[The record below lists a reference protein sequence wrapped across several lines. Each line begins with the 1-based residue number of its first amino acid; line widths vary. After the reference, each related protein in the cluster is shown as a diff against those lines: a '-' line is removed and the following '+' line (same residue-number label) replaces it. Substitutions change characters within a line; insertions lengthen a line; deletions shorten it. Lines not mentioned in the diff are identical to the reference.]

1 MTVRLT
7 LVSTGLPEGFDA
19 LKADAEFDGHRHIS
33 RLAREFENTPE
44 MFHAI
49 FTAFADDRLLG
60 IGAITCE
67 PCPMS
72 EPALRMRR
80 FSVSREFRRRG
91 VARMLA
97 SALLLETAG
106 KVRFVTVHAGNEQ
119 AAMFWQKIGFR
130 PDPGNQ
136 WTHIF
141 DNAAACVQQRVQQP
155 SHIPLTDI

>member
-7 LVSTGLPEGFDA
+7 QVAEGSPVGFDA
-19 LKADAEFDGHRHIS
+19 LKADAEIDGHLHIG
-33 RLAREFENTPE
+33 RLAMEIENTPT

-49 FTAFADDRLLG
+49 FAAYVDDRLVG
-60 IGAITCE
+60 IGAITSE
-67 PCPMS
+67 PCPTP

-80 FSVSREFRRRG
+80 FYVGREFRRRG

-97 SALLLETAG
+97 SALLMETSG
-106 KVRFVTVHAGNEQ
+106 KVRFVTVHAGSEQ
-119 AAMFWQKIGFR
+119 AALFWQKIGFR

-141 DNAAACVQQRVQQP
+141 DNAIRSARRP
-155 SHIPLTDI
+155 SNISLTAP